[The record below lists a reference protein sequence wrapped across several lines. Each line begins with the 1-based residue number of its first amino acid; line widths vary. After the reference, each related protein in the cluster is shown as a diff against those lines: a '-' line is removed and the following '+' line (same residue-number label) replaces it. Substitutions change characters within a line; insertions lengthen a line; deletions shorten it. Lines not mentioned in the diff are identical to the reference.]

1 MVNAIPW
8 PSWMFYRLPILTYMN
23 QRVHACRECNA
34 YHPCG
39 RVNRYKIGH
48 AAWLSTIGLMKKKGN
63 GESPGEAFSQ
73 NRSENC

>member
-8 PSWMFYRLPILTYMN
+8 PRRIIYLPPILSDMYR
-23 QRVHACRECNA
+23 RVHAHRLCCIFRTAGMLN
-34 YHPCG
+34 G
-39 RVNRYKIGH
+39 FKIGH
-48 AAWLSTIGLMKKKGN
+48 AAWLSTIGLMKEKGN